1 LNPNPLNS
9 CPLFFCCKHSF
20 RVSVAEWLSHITDLC
35 LSLLLCHLP
44 FFPLVSLLRENS
56 PLSCPV
62 LSFPSFSVLLTP
74 TCESGSE
81 TLWPDPSSRDGSE
94 NESDSRTVMLSA
106 LALSFSLAFTSA
118 VVFQFQL
125 LCYFLCQSWFQ
136 VPSSDI

>member
-1 LNPNPLNS
+1 MNPTPLNS

-20 RVSVAEWLSHITDLC
+20 HVSVAEWLSHITDLC

-44 FFPLVSLLRENS
+44 FFPPVSLLRENS

-74 TCESGSE
+74 TCENGSE
-81 TLWPDPSSRDGSE
+81 TLWPGPSSRDGSE
-94 NESDSRTVMLSA
+94 NESDSRMVTLSA
-106 LALSFSLAFTSA
+106 LALSSSLAFTSA

-125 LCYFLCQSWFQ
+125 LCYFHFQSWFQ